1 MKKIVKPGV
10 PEESEIVCDVTGKPA
25 VAHLI
30 MTFGYGSQRDMD
42 VLRLDL
48 ADDVAEEI
56 VVYLKAKY
64 PKLQYL
70 NEDEVD
76 LLRCPLCNRR

>member
-1 MKKIVKPGV
+1 MKKIIT
-10 PEESEIVCDVTGKPA
+10 PEVREEAEFVCDVTGKPA
-25 VAHLI
+25 VAKLI

-42 VLRLDL
+42 LLRLDL

-56 VVYLKAKY
+56 VTYLKAKY

-76 LLRCPLCNRR
+76 WRRCPLCNRQ